1 MSNFWIGF
9 IIGVFIGGAVGI
21 FGICLFVMSRI
32 GG

>member
-1 MSNFWIGF
+1 MSNFWIGL
-9 IIGVFIGGAVGI
+9 IVGLVIGAAIGV